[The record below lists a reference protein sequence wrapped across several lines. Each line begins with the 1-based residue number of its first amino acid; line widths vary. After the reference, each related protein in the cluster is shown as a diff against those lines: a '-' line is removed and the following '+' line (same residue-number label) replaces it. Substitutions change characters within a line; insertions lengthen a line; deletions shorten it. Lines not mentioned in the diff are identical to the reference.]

1 MTSRNASATTAR
13 SPRFEAR
20 AALLLVTVSAVALLA
35 VLRQGWTLWYGDAEA
50 HLNIARRIL
59 DSRTPGY
66 EQLGTVWLPLPHL
79 LMLPFVEVD
88 ALWRSGAGGAIV
100 AALGFV
106 CGGLFLFHALR
117 RLFGAAAAWAGLVV
131 WTLNPNLLYLQ
142 SIPMT
147 EPLALAC
154 ALGLLWAISRLD
166 DTKAWGDA
174 ALAGVFAA
182 LGTLARYDGWSLLPV
197 AALCVVALAGE
208 RRWSKALL
216 FSLIA
221 ALGPLYWLAHN
232 RVLYSSALEF
242 YNGQWSAH
250 AIYQRALD
258 AGGFRYPGD
267 HDWSKALL
275 YYRTAA
281 ALCLG
286 WPLYYLGAA
295 GLVAALCSRARWA
308 ALLLSTG
315 AAFYVFSLYSGG
327 TPIFVPG
334 LWPNTYY
341 NTRYGLSAMPA
352 ACLGVAALTALTA
365 RVGRFAA
372 PHRLW
377 IAPAV
382 LVLLA
387 VSPWLLRPRPGEWV
401 CWRESDVNSRDR
413 RAWTRSA
420 ADYLAP
426 RYHAGDGILI
436 SFGDLAGIVRTAG
449 IPLRESLHEGNGPA
463 WLAAVMRPDIALH
476 EEWALAFAGDTVSRA
491 VSRLRQGTP
500 QYECVSSIPIPDG
513 RAVEIWKRIH
523 SHENPFHQ
531 GAWGAE
537 RFPADLGARSPAG
550 GAAGAGRGGH
560 LPSSLGARR

>member
-1 MTSRNASATTAR
+1 
-13 SPRFEAR
+13 
-20 AALLLVTVSAVALLA
+20 
-35 VLRQGWTLWYGDAEA
+35 
-50 HLNIARRIL
+50 
-59 DSRTPGY
+59 
-66 EQLGTVWLPLPHL
+66 
-79 LMLPFVEVD
+79 
-88 ALWRSGAGGAIV
+88 
-100 AALGFV
+100 
-106 CGGLFLFHALR
+106 
-117 RLFGAAAAWAGLVV
+117 
-131 WTLNPNLLYLQ
+131 
-142 SIPMT
+142 
-147 EPLALAC
+147 
-154 ALGLLWAISRLD
+154 LD
-166 DTKAWGDA
+166 DTKAWTDA
-174 ALAGVFAA
+174 ALAGAIAA

-197 AALCVVALAGE
+197 AALCVVVLAGE

-295 GLVAALCSRARWA
+295 GLVAALCTRARWA

-327 TPIFVPG
+327 TPIFVPV

-365 RVGRFAA
+365 RVGRLAA

-449 IPLRESLHEGNGPA
+449 
-463 WLAAVMRPDIALH
+463 
-476 EEWALAFAGDTVSRA
+476 
-491 VSRLRQGTP
+491 
-500 QYECVSSIPIPDG
+500 
-513 RAVEIWKRIH
+513 
-523 SHENPFHQ
+523 
-531 GAWGAE
+531 
-537 RFPADLGARSPAG
+537 
-550 GAAGAGRGGH
+550 AAGIAARGQWSG
-560 LPSSLGARR
+560 LARRGHASRHRAARGVGAGLRRRHGLARRVAVAPGHSAIRMCKQYSNPRRARRRDLEKDPQP